1 MQFPTLRDTTPGAK
15 GYEYLYDKGH
25 GFIEYRLKTL
35 RSYDA
40 THYRAQRK
48 RVAPTKPRTEN
59 NGAEAAVD
67 EGDDMPEPVAP
78 EILQKI
84 EWMKYHHPSPDNVT
98 LIKSKFKETF
108 PHRKEE
114 IQKGGLTIT
123 EVLIRYPRF
132 QDMPSLIDLDFQLEF
147 GHRCD
152 NLVTSW
158 RHDLLP
164 KIMAVGRSNSSAAVS
179 NIIKRSEQ
187 GNADLCALQ
196 ILCHLLPA
204 SNAISCKKGS
214 KKSSESRSAAV
225 GHLFQHEPVGTD
237 VAGYAERKPEKL
249 TQPFLLCL
257 GPDTDPQQF
266 FLILDRKC
274 VPAGGNVVA
283 AFDRLFKAF
292 YVFDVHY
299 PPCLHSFFSF
309 LASVVYECS
318 NDILTPQQRA
328 FHILLTSTQ
337 V

>member
-1 MQFPTLRDTTPGAK
+1 MQYPTLQDTTPGAK

-40 THYRAQRK
+40 THQRK
-48 RVAPTKPRTEN
+48 RLAAAPTKPMTEHD
-59 NGAEAAVD
+59 GAEPAVD
-67 EGDDMPEPVAP
+67 EGDDMLEPVSQ
-78 EILQKI
+78 EILQKV
-84 EWMKYHHPSPDNVT
+84 EWMKYHHPTPDNVA

-114 IQKGGLTIT
+114 IRKGRLTIA
-123 EVLIRYPRF
+123 EVLIRYPRY

-147 GHRCD
+147 GQRCD

-158 RHDLLP
+158 RHGLLP
-164 KIMAVGRSNSSAAVS
+164 KIMAVGRNNSSAAVS
-179 NIIKRSEQ
+179 SIIKRFEQ

-257 GPDTDPQQF
+257 GPDTNPEQF
-266 FLILDRKC
+266 FLILHRKC
-274 VPAGGNVVA
+274 VPAGENVVA

-309 LASVVYECS
+309 LASVVYQCS
-318 NDILTPQQRA
+318 DDVLTPQQRA
-328 FHILLTSTQ
+328 FHVLLTSTQ